1 MVIDCY
7 ALILNSLASCACD
20 AIEPPVPPAAH
31 KVACIPDKIVVR
43 VSGRYGV
50 ATIGQSMKNEE
61 VEVLSTVEEEEE
73 GEAGL
78 NFDSDEE

>member
-1 MVIDCY
+1 M
-7 ALILNSLASCACD
+7 
-20 AIEPPVPPAAH
+20 
-31 KVACIPDKIVVR
+31 
-43 VSGRYGV
+43 
-50 ATIGQSMKNEE
+50 TTGQSMKDEE